1 MRREMEALFADLL
14 PSLGAAEEV
23 WTGCDS
29 CVPGY
34 TLCPA
39 PPDICGWWS
48 SAPWLDTGF
57 GHFSNTRKCTGRE
70 KNKQT
75 ETTRGKRRKI
85 FCFFYCL
92 LVQPS
97 ISSPTDISQCSDS
110 TA

>member
-23 WTGCDS
+23 WTGSDS

-48 SAPWLDTGF
+48 GAPWLDTGF
-57 GHFSNTRKCTGRE
+57 GHFSNTRKCTGKE
-70 KNKQT
+70 KKKS
-75 ETTRGKRRKI
+75 ETTRGKRRK
-85 FCFFYCL
+85 FFKNCL